1 MNIIDINKTPQNDFL
16 FKKIFAKEGNEYMLQ
31 EFLEDLLNIKIKKI
45 EILKEALIDKEFE
58 ENKESRIDIKAT
70 IDDNTIVDIEMQVKN
85 EYNIENRSL
94 FAGAA
99 LFHNSLKQ
107 GEDYNDNKTAIV
119 ICILSYNLFDGED
132 YIISAQM
139 RRNDGSHK
147 TLTDKLQ
154 LYYLQLPKFLK
165 QKDKSKRKLAQW
177 LYFISQQDK
186 EGLAMAIKENDKVA
200 KAQKQLDEILS
211 DRGVAEVLEIRLKTK
226 LDKNTALHT
235 AEKRG
240 LEKGLKRGL
249 ERLKK
254 EKQESA
260 KKMLDKGFSITDI
273 SDITGLTKEEIEEL
287 K

>member
-1 MNIIDINKTPQNDFL
+1 MNIIDINKTSQNDFL
-16 FKKIFAKEGNEYMLQ
+16 FKKIFAKEGNEDMLQ
-31 EFLEDLLNIKIKKI
+31 ELLEDLLDIKIKKI

-70 IDDNTIVDIEMQVKN
+70 IDEHTIVDIEMQVKN

-119 ICILSYNLFDGED
+119 ICILSYNLFEGKD
-132 YIISAQM
+132 YIVSGLM
-139 RRNDGSHK
+139 RRNDGNHK
-147 TLTDKLQ
+147 ILTDKLQ

-165 QKDKSKRKLAQW
+165 QKDKKKRKLAQW

-226 LDKNTALHT
+226 LDKNTALHA

-240 LEKGLKRGL
+240 LEKGLKQGL
-249 ERLKK
+249 ERLK
-254 EKQESA
+254 ETA
-260 KKMLDKGFSITDI
+260 KKMLEKGFSITDI
-273 SDITGLTKEEIEEL
+273 SDVTGLTKEEIKKL
-287 K
+287 KK